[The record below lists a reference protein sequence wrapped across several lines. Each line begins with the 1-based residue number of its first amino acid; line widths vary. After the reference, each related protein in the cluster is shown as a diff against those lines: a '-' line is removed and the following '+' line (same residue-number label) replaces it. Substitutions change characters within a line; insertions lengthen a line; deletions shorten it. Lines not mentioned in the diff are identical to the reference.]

1 MNEDKIYKMADNSG
15 VEDVVPDIPKNDVPS
30 EMTNSMYISE
40 PDIESEKVVDDD
52 TKSNVSSK
60 SGLRRR
66 RPKVAPE
73 VPQETTVVEETEQTQ
88 PVEEKEEPSK
98 ENVEATDT
106 PSSVSDNEEESE
118 GEDEEEDEE
127 EGEEEGEGEGE
138 EEGEGEGEG
147 EEEGKVRYIRAIVVK
162 EKDEGLPFPITCA
175 AALLIFVYS
184 LKLFFIL
191 CAMTGCSC
199 KGNCICLS

>member
-1 MNEDKIYKMADNSG
+1 MADNSV
-15 VEDVVPDIPKNDVPS
+15 VEDVVSEVSKNDIPA

-40 PDIESEKVVDDD
+40 PDCDSEMVVEDD

-73 VPQETTVVEETEQTQ
+73 VPEATTVVEETEQNQ
-88 PVEEKEEPSK
+88 SVEEKEESSK
-98 ENVEATDT
+98 EKVEAAET
-106 PSSVSDNEEESE
+106 PSSVSDNEDEGEEEEEEEDE
-118 GEDEEEDEE
+118 GEDEGEEEDEE
-127 EGEEEGEGEGE
+127 EGEEEEDE
-138 EEGEGEGEG
+138 EKES
-147 EEEGKVRYIRAIVVK
+147 EEDENKVKYIRAIVIK
-162 EKDEGLPFPITCA
+162 ERDEGLPWPITCA
-175 AALLIFVYS
+175 GTLLMLVYG

-199 KGNCICLS
+199 GGRCVCLA